1 MLVSEAIQYLNTFT
15 FTSSSLNDDERID
28 ALLKSL
34 NLAHYEIYK
43 RYWHIPDFET
53 ITEIYWDNID
63 TPVFS
68 LNRDGILKLRNVYND
83 TIENIE
89 KNLFNPQYLHDKK
102 NDFYMHA
109 GRTYLSSKPF
119 LETYQTE
126 EGLEAQRYTCTA
138 IIIPEPKE
146 LALEDEG
153 DIKKTAV
160 IPYQNVF
167 FDALLAKALL
177 YHHSTLDGT
186 NPKFREWQQ
195 AYNEKIRYL
204 DGYYTSSKK

>member
-53 ITEIYWDNID
+53 MVQIFWDDIN
-63 TPVFS
+63 TQTFS
-68 LNRDGILKLRNVYND
+68 INRDGILKLKSVYSD
-83 TIENIE
+83 TLLNIE
-89 KNLFNPQYLHDKK
+89 QNLFNSRYLHDKK
-102 NDFYMHA
+102 NDFIMHA
-109 GRTYLSSKPF
+109 GKTYLSSKPF
-119 LETYQTE
+119 LQTYTNEEDLET
-126 EGLEAQRYTCTA
+126 QRYVCT
-138 IIIPEPKE
+138 IVIIPEPKK
-146 LALEDEG
+146 LVLEDEN
-153 DIKKTAV
+153 DIETSI
-160 IPYQNVF
+160 IPYQDVF

>member
-43 RYWHIPDFET
+43 RFWHIPDFET
-53 ITEIYWDNID
+53 ATEFFWDDILLK
-63 TPVFS
+63 VF
-68 LNRDGILKLRNVYND
+68 LINRNGILKIKNIYND
-83 TIENIE
+83 TLINIE
-89 KNLFNPQYLHDKK
+89 ENLFNLHYLLDKK
-102 NDFYMHA
+102 NDFVVHA
-109 GRTYLSSKPF
+109 GKTFLSNKPF
-119 LETYQTE
+119 LQSYQTE
-126 EGLEAQRYTCTA
+126 GGVDAQRYVCTA
-138 IIIPEPKE
+138 IIIPEPKK
-146 LALEDEG
+146 LVLEAG
-153 DIKKTAV
+153 DAEETAI

-204 DGYYTSSKK
+204 DGYYTSSRK

>member
-53 ITEIYWDNID
+53 IAETHWYDIN
-63 TPVFS
+63 TQVFF

-83 TIENIE
+83 TISNIE
-89 KNLFNPQYLHDKK
+89 KNLFNPQYLHDKT
-102 NDFYMHA
+102 NNFSTYA

-119 LETYQTE
+119 LQTYQTD
-126 EGLEAQRYTCTA
+126 EGVDAQRYVCT
-138 IIIPEPKE
+138 IIVIPEPKK
-146 LALEDEG
+146 LVLEDES
-153 DIKKTAV
+153 DIETAV

>member
-43 RYWHIPDFET
+43 RYWHIPDFESMVQV
-53 ITEIYWDNID
+53 IWNDINTE
-63 TPVFS
+63 VFN
-68 LNRDGILKLRNVYND
+68 LNKDGILKLKSVYSD

-89 KNLFNPQYLHDKK
+89 KNLFNSHYLLSKK
-102 NDFYMHA
+102 NEFTVYA
-109 GRTYLSSKPF
+109 GKTYLSSKPF
-119 LETYQTE
+119 LQTYQ
-126 EGLEAQRYTCTA
+126 LEDGSDAQRYICA
-138 IIIPEPKE
+138 IVCIPEPKK
-146 LALEDEG
+146 LVLEDES
-153 DIKKTAV
+153 DIETAV

-186 NPKFREWQQ
+186 NPKFREWQK

>member
-53 ITEIYWDNID
+53 ITEIYWDDIN
-63 TPVFS
+63 TEVFS
-68 LNRDGILKLRNVYND
+68 LNRNGILKLKNVYND
-83 TIENIE
+83 TIQNIE
-89 KNLFNPQYLHDKK
+89 KNLFNQQYLHGKK
-102 NDFYMHA
+102 NDFNMHA

-119 LETYQTE
+119 LQTYQTDE
-126 EGLEAQRYTCTA
+126 EVDAQRYVCTA
-138 IIIPEPKE
+138 IIIPEPKK
-146 LALEDEG
+146 LVLEDDN
-153 DIKKTAV
+153 DIETSI
-160 IPYQNVF
+160 IPYHNVF

>member
-43 RYWHIPDFET
+43 RYWHIPDFESMVQIAWGINT
-53 ITEIYWDNID
+53 QA
-63 TPVFS
+63 FS
-68 LNRDGILKLRNVYND
+68 INRDGILKLKSVYND
-83 TIENIE
+83 TLPNIE
-89 KNLFNPQYLHDKK
+89 QNLFNSRYLLDKK
-102 NDFYMHA
+102 NDFIMYA
-109 GRTYLSSKPF
+109 GKTYLSSKP
-119 LETYQTE
+119 LLQTYIDEQ
-126 EGLEAQRYTCTA
+126 GIEAQRYICTMVV
-138 IIIPEPKE
+138 IPEPKK
-146 LALEDEG
+146 LVLEDEN
-153 DIKKTAV
+153 DVETSV

-195 AYNEKIRYL
+195 VYNEKIRYL